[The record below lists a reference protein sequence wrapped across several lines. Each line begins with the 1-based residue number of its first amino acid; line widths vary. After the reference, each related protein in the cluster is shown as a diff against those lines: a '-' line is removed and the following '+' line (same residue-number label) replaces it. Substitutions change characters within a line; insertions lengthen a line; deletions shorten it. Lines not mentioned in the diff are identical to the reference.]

1 MSSTKQFE
9 RLIDLIINEDQEK
22 AQALFHDIVVEKSRE
37 IYESIMAEEGG
48 MVGGMIDEISAEEDG
63 MEGMMEDDEFI
74 DDEEM
79 DGDFDVDADM
89 DDEDGETE
97 VDIDV
102 DDMGDEEEE
111 AGIEDRVVDL
121 EDKLDELMAEFE
133 EMMGDGGESDAEFDD
148 EAEAAG
154 ADLTHDMEADHDMDE
169 DMMGMEEEAMMEAIE
184 LKKIPGLY
192 DSKISSDYTDG
203 SKKGPVDANSGQ
215 KGMASRPV
223 KFSDGGTATA
233 SGTKAPS
240 VSNYGTKGEK
250 DVDGASKWQNRP
262 AQMPTIA
269 KTGKGESAGMQYGDA
284 KSKAQG
290 KAAGAGGEAVK
301 QNDKAVIESRR
312 TTKRRI

>member
-48 MVGGMIDEISAEEDG
+48 MVGGMIDEISSEEDG
-63 MEGMMEDDEFI
+63 MEGMMEDDDEFV
-74 DDEEM
+74 DDEEI
-79 DGDFDVDADM
+79 DGDFDVDV
-89 DDEDGETE
+89 DDEMDDGETE

-102 DDMGDEEEE
+102 DDMEGEEGE
-111 AGIEDRVVDL
+111 AELEDRVVDL

-133 EMMGDGGESDAEFDD
+133 DMMGDSGESDAEFDD
-148 EAEAAG
+148 EAEEAG
-154 ADLTHDMEADHDMDE
+154 EDLTHDLEDEHDD
-169 DMMGMEEEAMMEAIE
+169 EEAMMEAIE

-192 DSKISSDYTDG
+192 DSKISSDYADG

-250 DVDGASKWQNRP
+250 DVDGAAKWQNRP
-262 AQMPTIA
+262 AQSPTIA
-269 KTGKGESAGMQYGDA
+269 KTGKGENAGMQYGDA

-290 KAAGAGGEAVK
+290 KAAGAGGETIK
-301 QNDKAVIESRR
+301 QDNKSVIESRR